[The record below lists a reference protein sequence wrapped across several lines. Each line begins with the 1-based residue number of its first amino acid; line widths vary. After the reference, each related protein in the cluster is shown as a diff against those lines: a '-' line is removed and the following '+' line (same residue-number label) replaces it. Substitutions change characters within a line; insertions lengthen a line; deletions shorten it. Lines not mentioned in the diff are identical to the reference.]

1 MPAISVI
8 MPVYQAAPFLRD
20 SARSVLEQTF
30 RDFELILV
38 DDGSTD
44 GSAALCDAL
53 AGEDSRVRVLHKKN
67 GGVSAARND
76 GMDLA
81 AGEYLYFCD
90 ADDAITPDALEKLH
104 SALTE
109 AGADTS
115 GCGVRLVWPDGR
127 TEDQPGALPPGT
139 YGARELRERIVMPLL
154 GERLDQGG
162 GVLNGFVVRFLF
174 SRSVIER
181 RGLRFEG
188 PYLEDEVFL
197 MEYFLH
203 AQKLATMDDAL
214 YLYLQ
219 NPGSATRRYQPKYVE
234 VFRRVMERKGKIA
247 KEHGLDAGAP
257 GWEDNANWAGLLI
270 AVGNEY
276 AAGNPKSFREK
287 SACLKRLCGEPD
299 MAHALANLKPKGLA
313 GNKQLV
319 ADLLM
324 GRHFTLLGLLYTIKN
339 RGR

>member
-8 MPVYQAAPFLRD
+8 MPVYQAGPFLRD
-20 SARSVLEQTF
+20 SVRSVLGQTF
-30 RDFELILV
+30 PDFELILV

-44 GSAALCDAL
+44 GSAGLCDTL

-81 AGEYLYFCD
+81 GGEYIYFCD
-90 ADDAITPDALEKLH
+90 ADDTIAPDALEKLH
-104 SALTE
+104 GALAG

-127 TEDQPGALPPGT
+127 QEDQPGALPPGV
-139 YGARELRERIVMPLL
+139 YGARDLRERIVKPLL
-154 GERLDQGG
+154 GERLDQGQ

-181 RGLRFEG
+181 CGLRFEG

-203 AQKLATMDDAL
+203 AEKLATMDDPL

-219 NPGSATRRYQPKYVE
+219 NPGSATRRYQPGYIE

-247 KEHGLDAGAP
+247 EEYGLEMS

-276 AAGNPKSFREK
+276 ARGNTRSFREK
-287 SACLKRLCGEPD
+287 SAFLKRLCGEPD
-299 MAHALANLKPKGLA
+299 MARALANLRPTGLA

-319 ADLLM
+319 ANLLM

>member
-8 MPVYQAAPFLRD
+8 MPVYQAAAFLRD
-20 SARSVLEQTF
+20 SVRSVLDQTF

-44 GSAALCDAL
+44 GSAALCGAL
-53 AGEDSRVRVLHKKN
+53 AEEDSRVRVLHKKN

-81 AGEYLYFCD
+81 KGEYLYFCD
-90 ADDAITPDALEKLH
+90 ADDTIAPDALEKLH
-104 SALTE
+104 GALTG

-127 TEDQPGALPPGT
+127 TEDQPGALPPGV
-139 YGARELRERIVMPLL
+139 YGEHDLRERIVLPLL
-154 GERLDQGG
+154 GERLDQGH

-203 AQKLATMDDAL
+203 AQKLATMDDPL

-234 VFRRVMERKGKIA
+234 VFRRVMERKGKLA
-247 KEHGLDAGAP
+247 KEHGLDADAP

-276 AAGNPKSFREK
+276 AAGNPRSFREK
-287 SACLKRLCGEPD
+287 AAYLKGLCGEPD
-299 MAHALANLKPKGLA
+299 MARAIENLHPKGLA